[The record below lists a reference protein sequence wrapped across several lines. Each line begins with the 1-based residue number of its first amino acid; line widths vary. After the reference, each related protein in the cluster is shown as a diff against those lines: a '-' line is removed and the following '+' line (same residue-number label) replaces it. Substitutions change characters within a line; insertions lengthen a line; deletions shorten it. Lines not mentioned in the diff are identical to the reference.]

1 MPLQTGGWAPLPK
14 DFLEKHGHILSDL
27 FEARNPDGSLP
38 KHTAFAAAEIAQA
51 LDAPPP
57 PDLKRLKPLL
67 RDFTKLPR
75 AKTPSGLQ
83 GSLRSYQE
91 TGLNW
96 MSFLAKTRMGGILA
110 DDMGLGKTLQTLCLL
125 QSIKGRSLVVAPT
138 SVLYNWKSEAE
149 KFFPQATVCLFH
161 GPQRVLNSKADI
173 VLTSYALLR
182 LDPLVR
188 KQNWK
193 TVVLDE
199 SQAIKN
205 PESQTAQAAY
215 QLKAQHRFALTG
227 TPVENRLEE
236 LWSQFH
242 FVMPGYLGGKSHFTE
257 TYSKPIRLGEHTAAE
272 TLRRRIKPFILRR
285 LKSEVAP
292 ELPPLTQLVMRCSMP
307 EEQRDVYKVVH
318 QAAQTALQADG
329 EIRTLQV
336 LEHLLRLRQAA
347 CDPRLL
353 PGDHSAASGKTK
365 LLLQKLRVVVEKGH
379 KALVFSQWTGF
390 LDIIA
395 KDLTQEGI
403 PHLRLDGSTRDRQ
416 QVVADFQ
423 SEDGPPVF
431 LISLKAGGTG
441 LNLTAADYVF
451 IVDPWWNPAVEAQA
465 TDRAHRIGQ
474 TKPVIAVR
482 MISEDTVEERIIAL
496 QNAKRDLAEA
506 AIGGAESFAGKLT
519 RDELLAM
526 FQ

>member
-1 MPLQTGGWAPLPK
+1 
-14 DFLEKHGHILSDL
+14 
-27 FEARNPDGSLP
+27 
-38 KHTAFAAAEIAQA
+38 
-51 LDAPPP
+51 
-57 PDLKRLKPLL
+57 
-67 RDFTKLPR
+67 
-75 AKTPSGLQ
+75 
-83 GSLRSYQE
+83 
-91 TGLNW
+91 
-96 MSFLAKTRMGGILA
+96 
-110 DDMGLGKTLQTLCLL
+110 
-125 QSIKGRSLVVAPT
+125 
-138 SVLYNWKSEAE
+138 
-149 KFFPQATVCLFH
+149 
-161 GPQRVLNSKADI
+161 
-173 VLTSYALLR
+173 
-182 LDPLVR
+182 
-188 KQNWK
+188 
-193 TVVLDE
+193 LDE

-205 PESQTAQAAY
+205 PESQTAQASY
-215 QLKAQHRFALTG
+215 ELKAQHRFALTG

-242 FVMPGYLGGKSHFTE
+242 FVMPGFLGGKKHFVE
-257 TYSKPIRLGEHTAAE
+257 TYAKPIEAGELTAAE

-307 EEQRDVYKVVH
+307 DEQRDIYKVVH
-318 QAAQTALQADG
+318 QAAQTALQTDT
-329 EIRTLQV
+329 EIKTLQV

-353 PGDHSAASGKTK
+353 PGEHPPVSGKTK
-365 LLLQKLRVVVEKGH
+365 LLLQKLGVVVEKGH

-390 LDIIA
+390 LDIISEEM
-395 KDLTQEGI
+395 TQAGI
-403 PHLRLDGSTRDRQ
+403 DHLRLDGATKDRQ
-416 QVVADFQ
+416 GVVADFQ
-423 SEDGPPVF
+423 SSTGPPVF

-474 TKPVIAVR
+474 TKPVIAIR

-506 AIGGAESFAGKLT
+506 AIGGAEAFAGKLT
-519 RDELLAM
+519 RDELMGM